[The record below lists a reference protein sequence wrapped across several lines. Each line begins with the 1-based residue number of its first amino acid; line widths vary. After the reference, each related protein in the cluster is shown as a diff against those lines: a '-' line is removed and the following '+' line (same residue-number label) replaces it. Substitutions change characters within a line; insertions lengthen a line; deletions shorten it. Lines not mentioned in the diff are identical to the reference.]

1 MRIGVNLGPTGN
13 WSAIVAAARAA
24 DAQGFDALSFLDH
37 FHTDRLEWPYLSG
50 WSLYGALA
58 VNTQRIK
65 LVPMV
70 IDRLNYLP
78 GVLAKE
84 TAVLSIVSSG
94 RFELGIGAGDFF
106 QEARAWGLPIPAAQ
120 TRIDGLKETIQALR
134 LIWGGQHV
142 TFSGEHIQLTNAAST
157 PVPAQPVRVVVGAG
171 SSRRLIQSA
180 VTYADEINV
189 YADDDIIRFATEQIA
204 SARRPLTLSVYVW
217 DWPENIAAKLATWEA
232 MGVERTFL
240 TIWDPFTSLTDI
252 ASLLPS

>member
-24 DAQGFDALSFLDH
+24 DVQGFDALSFLDH
-37 FHTDRLEWPYLSG
+37 FHTDKLEWPYLSG

-58 VNTQRIK
+58 MSTRRIK

-84 TAVLSIVSSG
+84 TSVLSILSSG

-106 QEARAWGLPIPAAQ
+106 QEARAWGLPIPAPQ
-120 TRIDGLKETIQALR
+120 TRIDGLKETIQVLR
-134 LIWGGQHV
+134 QVWAGRQV
-142 TFSGEHIQLTNAAST
+142 TFAGEHIHLTNAAST
-157 PVPAQPVRVVVGAG
+157 PVPAQPMRVVVGAG
-171 SSRRLIQSA
+171 NSRRLIQSA

-189 YADDDIIRFATEQIA
+189 YADDEIIRFAAEQIA
-204 SARRPLTLSVYVW
+204 SAPRSPSLSVYVW
-217 DWPENIAAKLATWEA
+217 EWPADIAAKLASWEA

-240 TIWDPFTSLTDI
+240 TIWDPFTSLADM
-252 ASLLPS
+252 ASLLP